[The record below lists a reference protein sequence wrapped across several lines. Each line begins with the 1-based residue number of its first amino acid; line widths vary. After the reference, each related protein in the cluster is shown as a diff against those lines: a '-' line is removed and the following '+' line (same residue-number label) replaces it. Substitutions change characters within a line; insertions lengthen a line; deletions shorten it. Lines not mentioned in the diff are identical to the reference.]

1 VIWRPTMLL
10 LCLIAA
16 LAGSP
21 LRQAEA
27 AGDLARSLA
36 ELDGGDVIEAIDGG
50 VGDDAGESILTAGG
64 RTSLHPIGLDVP
76 ALGDPS
82 CPPAIAGANSPSD
95 GDILAPA
102 HPADPLAA
110 HHARRFSRLQTFRF

>member
-1 VIWRPTMLL
+1 MMFL

-36 ELDGGDVIEAIDGG
+36 ELDGGDVIEVIDGG
-50 VGDDAGESILTAGG
+50 VGDDAGESILTTGG
-64 RTSLHPIGLDVP
+64 RARAGATSE
-76 ALGDPS
+76 
-82 CPPAIAGANSPSD
+82 PPAIDHGPFPPRASTESLPPGDADSRSP
-95 GDILAPA
+95 
-102 HPADPLAA
+102 HPAGPLTSDP
-110 HHARRFSRLQTFRF
+110 ARRYAWLQAFRF

>member
-1 VIWRPTMLL
+1 MWRPTMFL

-36 ELDGGDVIEAIDGG
+36 ELDGGDVIETIDGG
-50 VGDDAGESILTAGG
+50 VGDDAGESILAAGG
-64 RTSLHPIGLDVP
+64 RTCLHPINLDGP
-76 ALGDPS
+76 SLGDPPS
-82 CPPAIAGANSPSD
+82 SPILAGANSPSD
-95 GDILAPA
+95 VGVLAPA
-102 HPADPLAA
+102 HPTDPLAA
-110 HHARRFSRLQTFRF
+110 HHARRFARLQAFRF

>member
-1 VIWRPTMLL
+1 MFL

-36 ELDGGDVIEAIDGG
+36 ELDGGDVIEELDGG
-50 VGDDAGESILTAGG
+50 VGDDAGETVLNAGV
-64 RTSLHPIGLDVP
+64 RIGVDPSMDVP
-76 ALGDPS
+76 AIDHFPGPSPVSAACPAPRGDETGPPRPS
-82 CPPAIAGANSPSD
+82 AR
-95 GDILAPA
+95 LA
-102 HPADPLAA
+102 ADP
-110 HHARRFSRLQTFRF
+110 ARRYAWLQAYRF